1 MIMAFVQTDY
11 QFLMQNLVQDT
22 EVKQEA
28 LLKENLKL
36 LTQKKGALEFT
47 NQAWQKKKK
56 NSTLTQRIQ
65 ETNSTTAVYLKG
77 FVRMVE
83 EE

>member
-47 NQAWQKKKK
+47 NQAWQKKKI
-56 NSTLTQRIQ
+56 LH
-65 ETNSTTAVYLKG
+65 
-77 FVRMVE
+77 
-83 EE
+83 

>member
-1 MIMAFVQTDY
+1 MAFVQTDY

-56 NSTLTQRIQ
+56 KILHWH
-65 ETNSTTAVYLKG
+65 KG
-77 FVRMVE
+77 YKKPTPQLRFIWNVL
-83 EE
+83 

>member
-56 NSTLTQRIQ
+56 KKILH
-65 ETNSTTAVYLKG
+65 
-77 FVRMVE
+77 
-83 EE
+83 